1 MARPRQFQQ
10 EPVIDTCWRRGHD
23 AAAAQDRVKEPV
35 RQNFGILEKGM
46 QQAILRGR
54 QTGELRAS
62 NDAATMAAFVP
73 GSYVFCIGTT
83 EGMVAGLLPML
94 SRDLSCAR
102 RAPSWRRAA
111 CCLLRD

>member
-1 MARPRQFQQ
+1 M
-10 EPVIDTCWRRGHD
+10 DTCWRRGHD

-54 QTGELRAS
+54 QTRELRAS

-94 SRDLSCAR
+94 SPDLSCAR